1 MKKWEEI
8 LMKNENKTKTN
19 NLADTVPIWEKANLT
34 VREAAE
40 YSNIGQ
46 HKIREL
52 MKLPNCNFVINVGN
66 SKQLIK
72 RKQFENFLSRMIT
85 I

>member
-1 MKKWEEI
+1 M
-8 LMKNENKTKTN
+8 NDKTN
-19 NLADTVPIWEKANLT
+19 EFNNKVPIWHKINLT
-34 VREAAE
+34 VKEAAE

-52 MKLPNCNFVINVGN
+52 MKLPNCNFTLCVGD

-72 RKQFENFLSRMIT
+72 RKQFEDFISRT
-85 I
+85 VAL